1 MKATVTAIKA
11 SRKNCYVTFKIIK
24 SDLTQEGEGQI
35 KAIIEDVRFSN
46 KKLNLDISITEDQEQ
61 DKQIDLFESE

>member
-35 KAIIEDVRFSN
+35 KATL
-46 KKLNLDISITEDQEQ
+46 KM
-61 DKQIDLFESE
+61 